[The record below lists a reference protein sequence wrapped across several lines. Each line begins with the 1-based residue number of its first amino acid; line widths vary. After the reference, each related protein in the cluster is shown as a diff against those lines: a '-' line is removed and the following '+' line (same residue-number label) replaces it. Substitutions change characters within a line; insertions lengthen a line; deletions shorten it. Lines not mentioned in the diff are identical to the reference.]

1 MDAIKQ
7 KIKVQEEKLMELQK
21 HEDAIYDFERDK
33 KAREEKP
40 EEFKEERQDTPV
52 RYRIIVN

>member
-40 EEFKEERQDTPV
+40 EEFKEVPVPKTPTL
-52 RYRIIVN
+52 N